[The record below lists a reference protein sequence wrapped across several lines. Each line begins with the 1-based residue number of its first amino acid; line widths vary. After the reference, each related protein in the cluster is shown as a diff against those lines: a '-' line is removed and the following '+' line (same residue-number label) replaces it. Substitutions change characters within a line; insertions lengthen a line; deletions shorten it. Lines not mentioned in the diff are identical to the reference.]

1 MNSGCVP
8 KMATFDFTYC
18 YSSQDG
24 PQQLTVPVELPFHG
38 EMKELV
44 IRIMTQ
50 NHLPC
55 YFEDELTEQLSSFIA
70 KETALWRDKKG
81 DEIMQEALKQKVIIT
96 YESIYPCM
104 YPY

>member
-1 MNSGCVP
+1 
-8 KMATFDFTYC
+8 MATVDFTYS

-24 PQQLTVPVELPFHG
+24 PQQLTVPVDLPYRG

-50 NHLPC
+50 NNLPC
-55 YFEDELTEQLSSFIA
+55 YFEDDLTKQLSSFIA
-70 KETALWRDKKG
+70 KETTLWRDKKG
-81 DEIMQEALKQKVIIT
+81 DEIVQEALKKKVVII
-96 YESIYPCM
+96 YGSIYTYM